1 MTRAAIFDA
10 ISRERA
16 RQDAKHGTALAVER
30 IPVVLGEEFGEVCKA
45 LNDREPPHRVVE
57 ELIHVAAVCVK
68 AIEGMEDEWRGK
80 MAAAGGV
87 TLNGEVVK

>member
-10 ISRERA
+10 IDRERA

-45 LNDREPPHRVVE
+45 LNDREPPHRIVE

-68 AIEGMEDEWRGK
+68 AIEGMEAR
-80 MAAAGGV
+80 
-87 TLNGEVVK
+87 